1 MINNYDQAQEAEPA
15 PVIIKQAESD
25 IEFEEIVEA
34 VNREIDRLFVLW
46 GIKL

>member
-1 MINNYDQAQEAEPA
+1 MIDISIQEAEPA
-15 PVIIKQAESD
+15 PAIIKQAETD

-34 VNREIDRLFVLW
+34 VNREIDRLFMLW

>member
-1 MINNYDQAQEAEPA
+1 MISKCDIAPEAEPA
-15 PVIIKQAESD
+15 PAIIKQAESD
-25 IEFEEIVEA
+25 SEYEEIVEA